1 MLLSMGRKE
10 SDTTELTDGKVN
22 KNHDLKKKKH
32 TNYKDLPVVQ
42 WSELLNFHCRAHRF
56 NPWLRS

>member
-22 KNHDLKKKKH
+22 KNHDLKKKK
-32 TNYKDLPVVQ
+32 TLITRTYL
-42 WSELLNFHCRAHRF
+42 WSSGQN
-56 NPWLRS
+56 S

>member
-1 MLLSMGRKE
+1 MGRKE
-10 SDTTELTDGKVN
+10 SDTTELTDRKVN
-22 KNHDLKKKKH
+22 KNHDFKKKKK

-42 WSELLNFHCRAHRF
+42 WSELVNFHCRAHRF

>member
-22 KNHDLKKKKH
+22 KNHDLKKKKNILI
-32 TNYKDLPVVQ
+32 TRTYL
-42 WSELLNFHCRAHRF
+42 WSSGQN
-56 NPWLRS
+56 S